1 VKTKFDID
9 LAKEYCKFIEGA
21 HSFKSMCKNRE
32 DKHDF
37 ISNVFYVKVKKRK
50 EGIIDFEICA
60 NRFLHSMVRA
70 IVGMM
75 INVASGKI
83 SLKEFKTKFEKGE
96 PLKIQY
102 VPSNALILVK
112 IIY

>member
-1 VKTKFDID
+1 
-9 LAKEYCKFIEGA
+9 
-21 HSFKSMCKNRE
+21 MCKNRE
-32 DKHDF
+32 DKHDYK
-37 ISNVFYVKVKKRK
+37 SNVYFVKIRKRK
-50 EGIIDFEICA
+50 DSVIEFEICA

-70 IVGMM
+70 VVGMM

-102 VPSNALILVK
+102 VPSNALILDK